1 MNLMFTPERHR
12 QLLRLLSEHGRL
24 SLAEAASRLSVS
36 PATVR
41 RDFTHLAETGRALR
55 AHGALLPI
63 DSGLAEPRY
72 SRKASRA
79 VALKVSLGRAV
90 AALLPEQGHVFIDAG
105 TTTLE
110 VGRALLDRP
119 ALRIYTNSLP
129 LLCLAPDARATL
141 VALGGEVRPLG
152 LALTGALTQHWLQNL
167 RFDAAVIGASGLDLT
182 DGASTTETTEA
193 TVKTEALRRST
204 RRVLVAHSEKWAR
217 PAALRFAPWSAFT
230 DFVTNQSLTRAER
243 VALSGTGL
251 RIHSLST

>member
-1 MNLMFTPERHR
+1 MFTPERHR
-12 QLLRLLSEHGRL
+12 QLLRLLTEQGRL
-24 SLAEAASRLSVS
+24 SLAEAAYRLNVS

-41 RDFTHLAETGRALR
+41 RDFTHLADTGRAVR
-55 AHGALLPI
+55 THGALLPL

-79 VALKVSLGRAV
+79 VALKVSLGRAA

-105 TTTLE
+105 TTALE
-110 VGRALLDRP
+110 VGRALLDR
-119 ALRIYTNSLP
+119 AGLRIYTNSLP
-129 LLCLAPDARATL
+129 LLCLAPEARATL

-152 LALTGALTQHWLQNL
+152 LALTGALSLHWLQNL
-167 RFDAAVIGASGLDLT
+167 RFDAAVIGASGLDLA

-193 TVKTEALRRST
+193 AVKTEALRRST

-230 DFVTNQSLTRAER
+230 DLVTNHAFTRSER
-243 VALSGTGL
+243 VALGGSGL
-251 RIHSLST
+251 RIRTLTS